1 MEKTAIARCRMQTIY
16 KKARQAVPSMGDAC
30 CFLYS
35 LGEPSILTKI
45 GHTDDNE
52 TSLVK
57 ALF

>member
-1 MEKTAIARCRMQTIY
+1 MIY